1 MAPGSPLVN
10 AQTISHAT
18 GQTNRLPLPV
28 LSFLEALFKEDHLEL
43 LGSEDKTAYLLKG
56 GRIKERRDTQ

>member
-1 MAPGSPLVN
+1 MN

-28 LSFLEALFKEDHLEL
+28 LSFLVALFKEDHLELEL
-43 LGSEDKTAYLLKG
+43 LGSEDKTAYLLRG
-56 GRIKERRDTQ
+56 GRIKEKIDTQ

>member
-1 MAPGSPLVN
+1 MN

-28 LSFLEALFKEDHLEL
+28 LSFLVALFQEDRLELEL
-43 LGSEDKTAYLLKG
+43 LGSEDKAAYLLRG
-56 GRIKERRDTQ
+56 GRIKERIDTQ